1 LTAGKPPR
9 GGGQPR
15 HRFSRCVSVGDT
27 ETNGRHLTFDKILG
41 LFRDCWCSF
50 FLAVGAG
57 LHPSW
62 MLLRH
67 LQADFAGEVTAG
79 EISLSVRVRAT
90 GRTSVRLELT
100 ACQAERQ
107 VSRLE
112 AVFVRCDPVT
122 GKPSRLAEPEL
133 SALSRYR

>member
-1 LTAGKPPR
+1 VAAVSR
-9 GGGQPR
+9 GTGFP
-15 HRFSRCVSVGDT
+15 RCVRVDDT
-27 ETNGRHLTFDKILG
+27 ETNGRHLSFDKILG

-67 LQADFAGEVTAG
+67 LEADFAGEVMAG
-79 EISLSVRVRAT
+79 ETVINIRVGAT

-100 ACQAERQ
+100 AYQAERQ

-122 GKPSRLAEPEL
+122 GKPSELAGTEL
-133 SALSRYR
+133 AALSRYR

>member
-1 LTAGKPPR
+1 VGSKHDHGALNIDGW
-9 GGGQPR
+9 
-15 HRFSRCVSVGDT
+15 FSRCLRIDDT
-27 ETNGRHLTFDKILG
+27 ETNGRHLSFDKILG
-41 LFRDCWCSF
+41 L

-67 LQADFAGEVTAG
+67 LEADFAREVMAG
-79 EISLSVRVRAT
+79 ETVINIRVRAT

-100 ACQAERQ
+100 AFQAERQ

-112 AVFVRCDPVT
+112 AVFVRCDLVT
-122 GKPSRLAEPEL
+122 GKPSELVGTELA
-133 SALSRYR
+133 ALSRYR